1 MHGQLWRFLVNVDF
15 ERHTAEPATL
25 KPAIVNHRCIMV
37 TFVNRGCENCG
48 MIEISLSFARVSR
61 EKKFFTLLKIVVN
74 LYNFS
79 WTQHGRGF
87 ENAIVQ

>member
-1 MHGQLWRFLVNVDF
+1 
-15 ERHTAEPATL
+15 
-25 KPAIVNHRCIMV
+25 
-37 TFVNRGCENCG
+37 

>member
-1 MHGQLWRFLVNVDF
+1 ML
-15 ERHTAEPATL
+15 T
-25 KPAIVNHRCIMV
+25 
-37 TFVNRGCENCG
+37 CENCG